1 MIKKIHVKN
10 YILINDITVDL
21 AEGLNVI
28 TGETGSG
35 KSVLINAIDVA
46 FGAKASKD
54 LIKTGTDKATI
65 ELTLSVKKDISA
77 LLDDY
82 GIENWGDEM
91 IISREISPTSSR
103 SRVNGTLV
111 NMEFLKRLKELFL
124 DIHSQ
129 HQTYSFM
136 QPNYHINLL
145 DAYSKDIYGAILNE
159 YKNLWTEYQDVLTKL
174 HNAQSAQTMTESQ
187 IDFLKYQIDEIS
199 SANIEDINEDE
210 NLQNELNVLSNA
222 EKLKE
227 YTTGA
232 FWTLS
237 EDDNSSL
244 NSLMAVKSF
253 LSKASSL
260 DENLAEIEGQ
270 LIDKIEELKDIASE
284 INSYASRCEFDQAR
298 IDEIQERIY
307 LLDKLKRK
315 YGVTLEDV
323 INTYEKLSEEYS
335 NIEASDEILIELTKK
350 VDELKQKLEDK
361 VKILSENRKE
371 VAEDLSKIIEKEL
384 SELELPKSKFVI
396 DLKPCELNSNG
407 AEHVEFLIST
417 NISEDVK
424 PLIKV
429 ASGGEISRV
438 MLAIKSIFAQND
450 DIDTVIF
457 DEIDTGI
464 SGKAS
469 ISVAEKI
476 SNLAKY
482 RQIILITH
490 QAIIASKADNH
501 IYVSKKQDDVTTVS
515 IKILSAEEKLN
526 ALAEL
531 ASGEVNE
538 ESLDFARSLV
548 Q

>member
-82 GIENWGDEM
+82 GIDNWGDEM
-91 IISREISPTSSR
+91 VISREISPTSSR

-187 IDFLKYQIDEIS
+187 IDFLKFQIDEIS

-396 DLKPCELNSNG
+396 ALKPCELNSNG

>member
-77 LLDDY
+77 LLDEY

-187 IDFLKYQIDEIS
+187 IDFLKFQIDEIS

>member
-187 IDFLKYQIDEIS
+187 IDFLKFQIDEIS

-335 NIEASDEILIELTKK
+335 NIEASDEIIIELTKK

>member
-77 LLDDY
+77 LLDEY

-187 IDFLKYQIDEIS
+187 IDFLKFQIDEIS

-371 VAEDLSKIIEKEL
+371 VAENLSKIIEKEL

>member
-1 MIKKIHVKN
+1 MIKKLHVKN
-10 YILINDITVDL
+10 YILLDDVTVDFSD
-21 AEGLNVI
+21 GLNVI

-35 KSVLINAIDVA
+35 KSILINAIDVA
-46 FGAKASKD
+46 FGAKSSKD
-54 LIKTGTDKATI
+54 LIKSGKDKAII
-65 ELTLSVKKDISA
+65 ELTLDIKKDISN
-77 LLDDY
+77 LLDEY
-82 GIENWGDEM
+82 GIENWGEEM
-91 IISREISPTSSR
+91 VISREISPSSSR

-111 NMEFLKRLKELFL
+111 NMDFLKRIKELFL

-136 QPNYHINLL
+136 QQAYHISLL
-145 DAYSKDIYGAILNE
+145 DSYSKDVYGKVLAE
-159 YKNLWTEYQDVLTKL
+159 YKDLWTKYQEVLHSLKEAE
-174 HNAQSAQTMTESQ
+174 NAQSMTENQ
-187 IDFLKYQIDEIS
+187 IDFLKFQIDEIS
-199 SANIEDINEDE
+199 SANIENLNEDE
-210 NLQNELNVLSNA
+210 ELQNELNILSNS

-227 YTTGA
+227 YSTGA

-260 DENLAEIEGQ
+260 DENLSELEEK
-270 LIDKIEELKDIASE
+270 LIDKIEEIKDIASE
-284 INSYASRCEFDQAR
+284 LNSYSSRCEFDQAR

-315 YGVTLEDV
+315 YGATLSDV
-323 INTYEKLSEEYS
+323 MKVYEKFVEEYS
-335 NIEASDEILIELTKK
+335 NIKASDEKINELTKK
-350 VDELKQKLEDK
+350 AEDLKNNLISKS
-361 VKILSENRKE
+361 KILSEKRKQVSE
-371 VAEDLSKIIEKEL
+371 NLSKIIIKEL
-384 SELELPKSKFVI
+384 NELELPKSKFEI
-396 DLKPCELNSNG
+396 ALTPCELNSNG

-417 NISEDVK
+417 NISEAVK

-476 SNLAKY
+476 SALSKY

-490 QAIIASKADNH
+490 QAIIASKANNH
-501 IYVSKKQDDVTTVS
+501 VYVSKKQDDVTTVS
-515 IKILSAEEKLN
+515 VKSLSNEEKIK

-531 ASGEVNE
+531 ASGEVSE
-538 ESLDFARSLV
+538 KSLDFARSLV

>member
-1 MIKKIHVKN
+1 MIKKLHVKN
-10 YILINDITVDL
+10 YILIDDVTIDL
-21 AEGLNVI
+21 TDGLNVI

-35 KSVLINAIDVA
+35 KSILINAIDVA
-46 FGAKASKD
+46 FGAKAGKD
-54 LIKTGTDKATI
+54 LIKTGSDKATI

-77 LLDDY
+77 LLDEY
-82 GIENWGDEM
+82 GIENWCEEM
-91 IISREISPTSSR
+91 IISREISTSSSR

-136 QPNYHINLL
+136 QPSCHITLL
-145 DAYSKDIYGAILNE
+145 DEYSKDIYGKDLNE
-159 YKNLWTEYQDVLTKL
+159 YKTLWSEYQTVLNRL
-174 HNAQSAQTMTESQ
+174 HVAQNAKTMTESQ
-187 IDFLKYQIDEIS
+187 IDFLKFQIDEIS
-199 SANIEDINEDE
+199 SANIENPQEDE
-210 NLQNELNVLSNA
+210 ELQNELNILSNA

-253 LSKASSL
+253 LSKASAL
-260 DENLAEIEGQ
+260 DENLAEIEEH
-270 LIDKIEELKDIASE
+270 LIDKIEEIKDIASE
-284 INSYASRCEFDQAR
+284 LNSYSSRCEFDQAR

-315 YGVTLEDV
+315 YGATLEDV
-323 INTYEKLSEEYS
+323 MATYEKLSDEYS
-335 NIEASDEILIELTKK
+335 SIEASDEILEELTKK
-350 VDELKQKLEDK
+350 VDEIHLRLVDK
-361 VKILSENRKE
+361 AKVLTEKRSQVASE
-371 VAEDLSKIIEKEL
+371 LSKTIVNEL
-384 SELELPKSKFVI
+384 NELELPKSKFEI
-396 DLKPCELNSNG
+396 ALTPCELNSNG

-417 NISEDVK
+417 NISEAVK

-476 SNLAKY
+476 SNLSKY

-515 IKILSAEEKLN
+515 IKILSTVEKLM

-531 ASGEVNE
+531 ASGEVSE

>member
-1 MIKKIHVKN
+1 MIKKLHVKN

-91 IISREISPTSSR
+91 VISREISPTSSR

-159 YKNLWTEYQDVLTKL
+159 YKNLWTEYQCVLTKL

-187 IDFLKYQIDEIS
+187 IDFLKFQIDEIS

-417 NISEDVK
+417 NISENVK

-531 ASGEVNE
+531 ASGEVSE

>member
-46 FGAKASKD
+46 FGAKASND

-91 IISREISPTSSR
+91 VISREISPTSSR

-111 NMEFLKRLKELFL
+111 NREFLKRLKELFL

-187 IDFLKYQIDEIS
+187 IDFLKFQIDEIS

-253 LSKASSL
+253 LSKALSL

-270 LIDKIEELKDIASE
+270 LMDKIEELKDIASE

-417 NISEDVK
+417 NISENVK

-531 ASGEVNE
+531 ASGEVSE

>member
-91 IISREISPTSSR
+91 VISREISPTSSR

-187 IDFLKYQIDEIS
+187 IDFLKFQIDEIS

-417 NISEDVK
+417 NISENVK

-531 ASGEVNE
+531 ASGEVSE

>member
-77 LLDDY
+77 LLDEY

-187 IDFLKYQIDEIS
+187 IDFLKFQIDEIS

-315 YGVTLEDV
+315 YGVTLVDV

>member
-91 IISREISPTSSR
+91 VISREISPTSSR

-187 IDFLKYQIDEIS
+187 IDFLKFQIDEIS

-253 LSKASSL
+253 LSKALSL

-323 INTYEKLSEEYS
+323 INTYEKLSDEYS

-417 NISEDVK
+417 NISENVK

-531 ASGEVNE
+531 ASGEVSE

>member
-91 IISREISPTSSR
+91 VISREISPTSSR

-187 IDFLKYQIDEIS
+187 IDFLKFQIDEIS

-253 LSKASSL
+253 LSKALSL

-270 LIDKIEELKDIASE
+270 LMDKIEELKDIASE

>member
-1 MIKKIHVKN
+1 MIKRLHVKN
-10 YILINDITVDL
+10 YILIDDITIDL
-21 AEGLNVI
+21 TDGLNVI

-35 KSVLINAIDVA
+35 KSILINAIDVA
-46 FGAKASKD
+46 FGAKATKD
-54 LIKTGTDKATI
+54 LIKTGSDKATI
-65 ELTLSVKKDISA
+65 ELTISVKKDISA
-77 LLDDY
+77 LLDEY
-82 GIENWGDEM
+82 GIENWGEEM
-91 IISREISPTSSR
+91 IISREISTSSSR

-111 NMEFLKRLKELFL
+111 NMEFLKRLKEMFL

-136 QPNYHINLL
+136 QPNCHITLL
-145 DAYSKDIYGAILNE
+145 DSYSKDIYGKDLDE
-159 YKNLWTEYQDVLTKL
+159 YKALWSEYQTVLNKL
-174 HNAQSAQTMTESQ
+174 HEAQNAQKMTESQ
-187 IDFLKYQIDEIS
+187 IDFLKFQTDEIS
-199 SANIEDINEDE
+199 SANIENPKEDE
-210 NLQNELNVLSNA
+210 ELQNELNILSNA

-253 LSKASSL
+253 LSKASAL
-260 DENLAEIEGQ
+260 DENLAEIEEH
-270 LIDKIEELKDIASE
+270 LIDKIEEIKDIASE
-284 INSYASRCEFDQAR
+284 LNSYSSRCEFDQAR

-315 YGVTLEDV
+315 YGATLEEV
-323 INTYEKLSEEYS
+323 MATYEKLSEEYS
-335 NIEASDEILIELTKK
+335 SIEASDEILEELTKK
-350 VDELKQKLEDK
+350 VDEIHSKLVEK
-361 VKILSENRKE
+361 AKILTEKRSQVASE
-371 VAEDLSKIIEKEL
+371 LSKTIVNVL
-384 SELELPKSKFVI
+384 NELELPKSKFEI
-396 DLKPCELNSNG
+396 ALTPCELNSNG

-476 SNLAKY
+476 SNLSKY

-515 IKILSAEEKLN
+515 IKILSAEEKLK

-531 ASGEVNE
+531 ASGEVSE

>member
-91 IISREISPTSSR
+91 VISREISPTSSR

-159 YKNLWTEYQDVLTKL
+159 YKNLWTEYQEVLTKL

-187 IDFLKYQIDEIS
+187 IDFLKFQIDEIS

-417 NISEDVK
+417 NISENVK

-531 ASGEVNE
+531 ASGEVSE

>member
-1 MIKKIHVKN
+1 MIKRLHVKN
-10 YILINDITVDL
+10 YILIDDVTIDL
-21 AEGLNVI
+21 TDGLNVI

-35 KSVLINAIDVA
+35 KSILINAIDVA
-46 FGAKASKD
+46 FGAKAGKD
-54 LIKTGTDKATI
+54 LIKTGSDKATI

-77 LLDDY
+77 LLDEY
-82 GIENWGDEM
+82 GIENWGEEM
-91 IISREISPTSSR
+91 IISREISTSSSR

-136 QPNYHINLL
+136 QPSCHITLL
-145 DAYSKDIYGAILNE
+145 DEYSKDIYGKDLNE
-159 YKNLWTEYQDVLTKL
+159 YKTLWSEYQTVLNRL
-174 HNAQSAQTMTESQ
+174 HEAQNAKTMTESQ
-187 IDFLKYQIDEIS
+187 IDFLKFQIDEIS
-199 SANIEDINEDE
+199 SANIENPQEDE
-210 NLQNELNVLSNA
+210 ELQNELNILSNA

-260 DENLAEIEGQ
+260 DEKLAEIEEH
-270 LIDKIEELKDIASE
+270 LIDKIEEIKDIASE
-284 INSYASRCEFDQAR
+284 LNSYSSRCEFDQAR

-315 YGVTLEDV
+315 YGATLEEV
-323 INTYEKLSEEYS
+323 IATYEKLSDEYS
-335 NIEASDEILIELTKK
+335 SIEASDEILEELTKK
-350 VDELKQKLEDK
+350 VDEIHLRLVDK
-361 VKILSENRKE
+361 AKVLTEKRSQVASE
-371 VAEDLSKIIEKEL
+371 LSKTIVNEL
-384 SELELPKSKFVI
+384 NELELPKSKFEI
-396 DLKPCELNSNG
+396 SLTPCELNPNG

-417 NISEDVK
+417 NISEEVK

-450 DIDTVIF
+450 DIGTVIF

-476 SNLAKY
+476 SNLSKY

-515 IKILSAEEKLN
+515 IKILSVEEKLK

-531 ASGEVNE
+531 ASGEVSE

>member
-1 MIKKIHVKN
+1 MIKRLHVKN
-10 YILINDITVDL
+10 YILIDDITIDL
-21 AEGLNVI
+21 TDGLNVI

-35 KSVLINAIDVA
+35 KSILINAIDVA
-46 FGAKASKD
+46 FGTKAGKD
-54 LIKTGTDKATI
+54 LIKTGSDKATI

-77 LLDDY
+77 LLEEY
-82 GIENWGDEM
+82 GIENWGEEM
-91 IISREISPTSSR
+91 IISREISTSSSR

-111 NMEFLKRLKELFL
+111 NMEFLKHLKEMFL

-136 QPNYHINLL
+136 QPNCHITLL
-145 DAYSKDIYGAILNE
+145 DSYSKDIYGKDLDD
-159 YKNLWTEYQDVLTKL
+159 YKALWCEYQAVLNKL
-174 HNAQSAQTMTESQ
+174 HDAQNAQTMTESQ
-187 IDFLKYQIDEIS
+187 IDFLKFQIDEIS
-199 SANIEDINEDE
+199 SANIENPKEDE
-210 NLQNELNVLSNA
+210 ELQNELNILSNA

-227 YTTGA
+227 YSTGA

-253 LSKASSL
+253 LSKASAL
-260 DENLAEIEGQ
+260 DENLAEIEEH
-270 LIDKIEELKDIASE
+270 LIDKIEEIKDIASE
-284 INSYASRCEFDQAR
+284 LNSYSSRCEFDQSR

-315 YGVTLEDV
+315 YGATLEEV
-323 INTYEKLSEEYS
+323 MTTYEKLSEEYS
-335 NIEASDEILIELTKK
+335 SIEASDEILEELTKK
-350 VDELKQKLEDK
+350 VDEIHSKLVDK
-361 VKILSENRKE
+361 AKVLTGKRTQVASE
-371 VAEDLSKIIEKEL
+371 LSKTIVNEL
-384 SELELPKSKFVI
+384 NELELPKSKFEI
-396 DLKPCELNSNG
+396 ALTPCELNSNG

-417 NISEDVK
+417 NISEAVK

-476 SNLAKY
+476 SSLSKY

-515 IKILSAEEKLN
+515 IKILSQEEKLN

-531 ASGEVNE
+531 ASGEVSE

>member
-91 IISREISPTSSR
+91 VISREISPTSSR

-187 IDFLKYQIDEIS
+187 IDFLKFQIDEIS

-253 LSKASSL
+253 LSKALSL

>member
-91 IISREISPTSSR
+91 VISREISPTSSR

-187 IDFLKYQIDEIS
+187 IDFLKFQIDEIS

-315 YGVTLEDV
+315 YGVTLENV

-531 ASGEVNE
+531 ASGEVSE

>member
-1 MIKKIHVKN
+1 MIKKLHVKN
-10 YILINDITVDL
+10 YILLDDVTVDFYD
-21 AEGLNVI
+21 GLNVI

-35 KSVLINAIDVA
+35 KSILINAIDVA
-46 FGAKASKD
+46 FGAKSSKD
-54 LIKTGTDKATI
+54 LIKSGKDKAII
-65 ELTLSVKKDISA
+65 ELTLDIKKDISN
-77 LLDDY
+77 LLDEY
-82 GIENWGDEM
+82 GIENWGEEM
-91 IISREISPTSSR
+91 VISREISPSSSR

-111 NMEFLKRLKELFL
+111 NMDFLKRIKELFL

-136 QPNYHINLL
+136 QPTYHISLL
-145 DAYSKDIYGAILNE
+145 DSYSKDVYGKDLAE
-159 YKNLWTEYQDVLTKL
+159 YKDLWTKYQEVLHSLKEAE
-174 HNAQSAQTMTESQ
+174 NAQSMTENQ
-187 IDFLKYQIDEIS
+187 IDFLKFQIDEIS
-199 SANIEDINEDE
+199 SANIENLNEDE
-210 NLQNELNVLSNA
+210 ELQNELNILSNS

-227 YTTGA
+227 YSTGA

-237 EDDNSSL
+237 EDNNSSL

-260 DENLAEIEGQ
+260 DENLSELEEK
-270 LIDKIEELKDIASE
+270 LIDKIEEIKDIASE
-284 INSYASRCEFDQAR
+284 LNSYSSRCEFDQAR

-315 YGVTLEDV
+315 YGATLSDV
-323 INTYEKLSEEYS
+323 MKTYEKFVEEYS
-335 NIEASDEILIELTKK
+335 NIEASDEKINELTKK
-350 VDELKQKLEDK
+350 AEDLKNNLISKS
-361 VKILSENRKE
+361 KILTENRKHVSE
-371 VAEDLSKIIEKEL
+371 NLSKIIVKEL
-384 SELELPKSKFVI
+384 NELELPKSKFEI
-396 DLKPCELNSNG
+396 ALAPCELNSNG

-476 SNLAKY
+476 SALSKY

-490 QAIIASKADNH
+490 QAIIASKANNH
-501 IYVSKKQDDVTTVS
+501 IYVSKKQDDVTTVNVKS
-515 IKILSAEEKLN
+515 LSNEEKIK

-531 ASGEVNE
+531 ASGEVSE
-538 ESLDFARSLV
+538 KSLDFARSLV